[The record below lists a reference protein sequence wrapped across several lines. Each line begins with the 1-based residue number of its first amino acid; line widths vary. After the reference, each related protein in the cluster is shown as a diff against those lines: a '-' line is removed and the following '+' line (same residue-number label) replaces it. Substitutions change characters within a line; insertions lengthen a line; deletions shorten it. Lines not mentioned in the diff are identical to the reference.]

1 MKTQNGMK
9 RRGAG
14 SLKKEFL
21 KRIGVRTTNAAALQG
36 VVKRL
41 IERGVSRDILVTWGV
56 HAGYPRTNVSSM
68 LSRILC
74 AIGLRER
81 RPGAGR
87 KPSPDALELLAHAQ
101 ARYNERCLRVL
112 QGALRAGKAQM
123 KASRSNSA
131 PQSGQAT
138 ELITPSQLLNPRA
151 NYEGVIRRNGKAAD
165 RSSVSLHQSGGINFK
180 TTFNPPKKV

>member
-1 MKTQNGMK
+1 MKTQNRMK

-14 SLKKEFL
+14 ALKKEFL
-21 KRIGVRTTNAAALQG
+21 KHIGVRTTNAAALQG

-87 KPSPDALELLAHAQ
+87 KPSPDALELLAHAR
-101 ARYNERCLRVL
+101 ARYNERFLRVL

-123 KASRSNSA
+123 KAQLRNFA

-138 ELITPSQLLNPRA
+138 ELITPSQLRSHGANCEGAIKGNGTAAALSKVSFPRA
-151 NYEGVIRRNGKAAD
+151 AGTI
-165 RSSVSLHQSGGINFK
+165 FK
-180 TTFNPPKKV
+180 TNVNPTKKV

>member
-21 KRIGVRTTNAAALQG
+21 KRIGARATNAAALQG

-41 IERGVSRDILVTWGV
+41 IERGVSRDILVAWGV

-81 RPGAGR
+81 RAGAGR
-87 KPSPDALELLAHAQ
+87 KPSPDALELLAHAR
-101 ARYNERCLRVL
+101 ARYNERFLRVL
-112 QGALRAGKAQM
+112 QGALRAGKAQR
-123 KASRSNSA
+123 KAPLRNFA

-138 ELITPSQLLNPRA
+138 ELITPSQLRSHGA
-151 NYEGVIRRNGKAAD
+151 NYEGVIRRNGKVAD
-165 RSSVSLHQSGGINFK
+165 RSSVSLHQSGGITFK
-180 TTFNPPKKV
+180 TAFNPTKKV